1 MEGLICYEFFHVCVY
16 FFVVCHT
23 VHVSHTSNLQ
33 NGCRLLEVYL
43 LHKIPNTPTKET
55 SKTFNYAV
63 TKINRWEHILF
74 TAGIYSQP
82 VTDSLAQKLPIRII
96 EVMPD

>member
-1 MEGLICYEFFHVCVY
+1 MYLTLQIYKMVADCWKSIYCIKFLIFP
-16 FFVVCHT
+16 
-23 VHVSHTSNLQ
+23 Q
-33 NGCRLLEVYL
+33 
-43 LHKIPNTPTKET
+43 KET